1 MEDNLSNRIYK
12 ARFPERNDF
21 TVPVDLTDQE
31 KDEYALMITKG
42 CRANTKATIR
52 RLVEVPLRLWSDHG
66 IYKRVGFHRD
76 RADYPVGY
84 CCGQEWNS
92 EMRTLRDCLLGKF
105 D

>member
-12 ARFPERNDF
+12 ANSGRADF
-21 TVPVDLTDQE
+21 DVPSELSNHE
-31 KDEYALMITKG
+31 KDEYASMITKG

-52 RLVEVPLRLWSDHG
+52 RLVEVPLSLWSDHG
-66 IYKRVGFHRD
+66 IYKRVEFHRN

-84 CCGQEWNS
+84 CCGQEWHS

>member
-31 KDEYALMITKG
+31 KEEYALMITKG

-52 RLVEVPLRLWSDHG
+52 RLVEVPLSLWSDHG
-66 IYKRVGFHRD
+66 IYKRVG
-76 RADYPVGY
+76 
-84 CCGQEWNS
+84 CGQEWNS

>member
-12 ARFPERNDF
+12 ARFPERDDF
-21 TVPVDLTDQE
+21 TVPEDLTEKE

-42 CRANTKATIR
+42 CRKGTKATIR
-52 RLVEVPLRLWSDHG
+52 RLLEVPLSLWKDYG
-66 IYKRVGFHRD
+66 IYRRVSFHQD
-76 RADYPVGY
+76 RADYPVNY

-92 EMRTLRDCLLGKF
+92 EMRTLRDCILGKF

>member
-12 ARFPERNDF
+12 AKFPERNELNQILC
-21 TVPVDLTDQE
+21 LTDQE
-31 KDEYALMITKG
+31 KDEFAKMITSG
-42 CRANTKATIR
+42 CRQKMKATIR
-52 RLVEVPLRLWSDHG
+52 RLVDIPLHFWSDHG
-66 IYKRVGFHRD
+66 IYKRVTFD
-76 RADYPVGY
+76 QASANYPVNY